1 MSSMYQPYQQQSR
14 QCERCLNL
22 IERTRKRCVA
32 FPHGIPPELWNDE
45 IDHTLAYPD
54 DGGVRFEENTLST
67 MRKRQAA
74 ERRSRA

>member
-1 MSSMYQPYQQQSR
+1 MYQPNQQQSR